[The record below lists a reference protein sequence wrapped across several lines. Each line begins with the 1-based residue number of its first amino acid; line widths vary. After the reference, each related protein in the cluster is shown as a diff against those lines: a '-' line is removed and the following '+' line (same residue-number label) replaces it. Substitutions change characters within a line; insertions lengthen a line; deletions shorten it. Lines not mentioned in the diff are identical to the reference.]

1 MMQQFKGMQINT
13 TLNLNKVYF
22 ILFVICDSAIFN
34 FLNILNS
41 QYHNNK
47 KKKFQ
52 FENWLLDNFFF
63 YGVHD
68 LCLVFQ

>member
-1 MMQQFKGMQINT
+1 MMQQFKEMQINT

-22 ILFVICDSAIFN
+22 ILFVICDSVIFN

-47 KKKFQ
+47 KKKKIP
-52 FENWLLDNFFF
+52 
-63 YGVHD
+63 V
-68 LCLVFQ
+68 